1 MGALTLITSHLTTS
15 FRRLCA
21 VHKQPTPLGW
31 YCNAIRINV
40 MFKLCSTFSAARAT
54 PAKPCGTYLLQ
65 GAAAWRSGSLK

>member
-40 MFKLCSTFSAARAT
+40 MFKLCSTFSAVYYRVVT
-54 PAKPCGTYLLQ
+54 SPGCSNTCCSN
-65 GAAAWRSGSLK
+65 R